1 MEIWKDIKGYE
12 GLYIISNTGKV
23 KGLKYNKLL
32 KPVLQNGYLY
42 IHLCKNSKNKAYLLH
57 RLVAQHF
64 IDNPDNL
71 PEVNHKDENKTNNDA
86 SNLEW
91 CDAKYNSNYG
101 TRNKRK
107 SKPIQCIETGKIY
120 WGAREMERQ
129 LGIKHNNIA
138 KAIRNGTQA
147 GGYHWQYVDLEGG
160 EYDS

>member
-1 MEIWKDIKGYE
+1 MELWKDIKGYE

-23 KGLKYNKLL
+23 KSLKYNRLL
-32 KPVLQNGYLY
+32 KPVLQHGYLY
-42 IHLCKNSKNKAYLLH
+42 IHLCKNAKDTAYLLH

-71 PEVNHKDENKTNNDA
+71 PEVNHKDEDKVNNDA

-107 SKPIQCIETGKIY
+107 SKPIQCIETGEIY

-138 KAIRNGTQA
+138 KAIRNDTLA
-147 GGYHWQYVDLEGG
+147 GGYHWKYIERKG
-160 EYDS
+160 E

>member
-1 MEIWKDIKGYE
+1 MTMKEIWKDIKGYE
-12 GLYIISNTGKV
+12 GKYLISNTGKV
-23 KGLKYNKLL
+23 KSLTYNKLL

-42 IHLCKNSKNKAYLLH
+42 IHLCKNSKDKVYLLH

-64 IDNPDNL
+64 IPNPDNL
-71 PEVNHKDENKTNNDA
+71 PEVNHKDENKVNNDA

-138 KAIRNGTQA
+138 KAIKNGTQA
-147 GGYHWQYVDLEGG
+147 GGYHWKYYIERKG
-160 EYDS
+160 E